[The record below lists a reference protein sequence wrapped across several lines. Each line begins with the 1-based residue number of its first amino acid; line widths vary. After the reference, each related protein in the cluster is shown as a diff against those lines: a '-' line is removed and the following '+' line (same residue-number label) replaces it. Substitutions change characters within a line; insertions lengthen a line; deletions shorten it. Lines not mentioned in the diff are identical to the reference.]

1 MANNLTSYIYLQPNM
16 AESKFADVWKR
27 TAFGAVFVLVTVSC
41 IWFSA
46 YSFVL
51 AYGVF
56 MLGAL
61 LEFYKLNGLRGTAQY
76 WLGTFAGAAFFALTA
91 LALLQL
97 VDFKWLLFPIVIV
110 VGGVL
115 AATFSKAESPFTQLG
130 KMLAGLVYA
139 CFPFVALLFVGIDAY
154 AAQDDIHRPFPIL
167 LFMVLVWSTDTF
179 AYLSGKFF
187 GKNKMAPS
195 ISPGKT
201 WEGTSG
207 GVFCSLLVAIGVS
220 LFFPEE
226 GLVTI
231 LTIWFAGSILAVLG
245 DLSESKLKRSVNV
258 KDSGI
263 FMPGHGGFLDR
274 FDSILLS
281 APLLMVYYLLLR

>member
-1 MANNLTSYIYLQPNM
+1 LAG
-16 AESKFADVWKR
+16 
-27 TAFGAVFVLVTVSC
+27 TAFFT
-41 IWFSA
+41 
-46 YSFVL
+46 
-51 AYGVF
+51 
-56 MLGAL
+56 
-61 LEFYKLNGLRGTAQY
+61 
-76 WLGTFAGAAFFALTA
+76 LTA
-91 LALLQL
+91 VALLQL
-97 VDFKWLLFPIVIV
+97 ADFKWLLLPIFIV

-115 AATFSKAESPFTQLG
+115 AATFSKDGHPFTQLG
-130 KMLAGLVYA
+130 KMLAGLIYA

-154 AAQDDIHRPFPIL
+154 ASPEQIHRPFPIL

-201 WEGTSG
+201 WEGTGG
-207 GVFCSLLVAIGVS
+207 GVFCSLLVAIGAS
-220 LFFPEE
+220 QLFPEE
-226 GLVTI
+226 NFITI